1 MKQITREQITQAIA
15 QASEKINKNLIEE
28 IFNVFKKIDEDTDT
42 DMNNPTAQIIAVA
55 SLIQGKTNSM
65 LEEVLIDLLCE

>member
-28 IFNVFKKIDEDTDT
+28 IFNVFIKIDEDTDT